1 MNKLD
6 VLKQMKNNYQIQD
19 KQTIFEHG
27 VSVLKETKKI
37 IHELKTQEKNN
48 LPDFLYKHSEMLLN
62 NLVDYKTLYL
72 YCIYHDCGKPF
83 CKPDS

>member
-1 MNKLD
+1 MNKLE
-6 VLKQMKNNYQIQD
+6 VLLKMKTSYQIQD

-27 VSVLKETKKI
+27 VSVLNETKKI
-37 IHELKTQEKNN
+37 LNELRTRKNNN
-48 LPDFLYKHSEMLLN
+48 LPDFLYENSSFLLD

-72 YCIYHDCGKPF
+72 YCLYHDCGKPF